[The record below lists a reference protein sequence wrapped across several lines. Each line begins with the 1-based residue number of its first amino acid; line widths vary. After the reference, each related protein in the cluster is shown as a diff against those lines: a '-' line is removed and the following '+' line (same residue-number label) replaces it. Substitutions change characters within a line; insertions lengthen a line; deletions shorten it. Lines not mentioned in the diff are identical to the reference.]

1 MSSELRSCVFC
12 TDLAAAGET
21 VFENDVVWVL
31 LHPDAAVAGHA
42 MVVSKAHVEN
52 ASELP
57 LDTWQRF
64 TAVQHAAERALLE
77 VTGADRAILLKLGI
91 QTPHLHIHIYPV
103 SRGATREDVM
113 DAIDG
118 QVKEERSSDLAARL
132 TRLMS

>member
-21 VFENDVVWVL
+21 VFESDAGWLL
-31 LHPDAAVAGHA
+31 LHPDSAVAGHA
-42 MVVSKAHVEN
+42 MVVAKRHVEN
-52 ASELP
+52 LSDLP
-57 LDTWQRF
+57 VDEFARF
-64 TAVQHAAERALLE
+64 ARLQHAAERALLE
-77 VTGADRAILLKLGI
+77 VTGADRAILLKMGI

-103 SRGATREDVM
+103 GGDATREDVM

-118 QVKEERSSDLAARL
+118 KVKEDRSSDLAARL